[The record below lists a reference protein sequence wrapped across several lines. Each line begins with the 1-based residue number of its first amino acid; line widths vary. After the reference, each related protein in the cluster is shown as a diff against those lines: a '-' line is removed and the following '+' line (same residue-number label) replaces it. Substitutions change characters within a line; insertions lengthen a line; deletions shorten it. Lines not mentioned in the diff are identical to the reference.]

1 MQLWEAGLPACSP
14 GGRGG
19 REASRV
25 TKRSLRTVNQVVL
38 LAMFKPQIQPHLKS
52 APPLHLFCELTNS
65 ICLGFSFP
73 CHRMRRETLS
83 TWRKRGPPGPGTRA
97 PRNKAAKKVKWGS

>member
-14 GGRGG
+14 GGPGG

-38 LAMFKPQIQPHLKS
+38 LAMFKP
-52 APPLHLFCELTNS
+52 
-65 ICLGFSFP
+65 
-73 CHRMRRETLS
+73 
-83 TWRKRGPPGPGTRA
+83 
-97 PRNKAAKKVKWGS
+97 